1 MRLLVATDGSSPAEN
16 ALAYATDIGEA
27 TDGAITAVYAVNPAV
42 YERRGSEP
50 ASGLGDADE
59 RFIIESVE
67 RAEERG
73 LEILEDAVDFCA
85 DRGHDVET
93 ELLYGDPVTQIADY
107 AEANGFETIVVGHRG
122 RSEHEA
128 AMVGS
133 VAKSLVERAAVPVTV
148 VR

>member
-1 MRLLVATDGSSPAEN
+1 MKLLVATDGSDPAEN
-16 ALAYATDIGEA
+16 ALAYATDIGDA
-27 TDGAITAVYAVNPAV
+27 TGGQITAVYAVDPAV

-67 RAEERG
+67 QAEERG

-85 DRGHDVET
+85 DLGQDIET
-93 ELLYGDPVTQIADY
+93 ELLYGDPVSQIAAY
-107 AEANGFETIVVGHRG
+107 AEENGFETIVVGHRG
-122 RSEHEA
+122 RSEHEE
-128 AMVGS
+128 AMLGS
-133 VAKSLVERAAVPVTV
+133 VAKSLVERATVPVAV